1 VNITKSGF
9 LERNPAWS
17 PDGTEIVWTRFE
29 DDQHSIWTMKSDG
42 SDAKRITDPAIMCSN
57 PSWSPDRKRIAY
69 STQRPGEPNFRVWQ
83 MNADGAEPRELFKE
97 MVIRTVYPAWSPDGK
112 QVLFGGTGG
121 EGRVQ
126 VCICNSTGD
135 GFAQLTHDAR
145 QCSYAAWSPD
155 GQYIAYVAFER
166 WPYGYSP
173 WEANSDT
180 ECPPGNL
187 MLYDTLSGEHRKLLT
202 GELPMY
208 GPRPSWKPTN
218 VKQQNSKAVGE
229 R

>member
-1 VNITKSGF
+1 
-9 LERNPAWS
+9 
-17 PDGTEIVWTRFE
+17 
-29 DDQHSIWTMKSDG
+29 
-42 SDAKRITDPAIMCSN
+42 
-57 PSWSPDRKRIAY
+57 
-69 STQRPGEPNFRVWQ
+69 
-83 MNADGAEPRELFKE
+83 MNADGAEPHELFKE

-112 QVLFGGTGG
+112 QVLFGGAGG
-121 EGRVQ
+121 DGRVQ

-173 WEANSDT
+173 WEANLDT

-208 GPRPSWKPTN
+208 GPRRVGNRRSSSSRIPRPWVKDEHTGKELRDIYLKPVSAIGELPVRLQIDREADRLHGAIAHHKLTATGMGATE
-218 VKQQNSKAVGE
+218 VSYAIEVPGVRIVLRGAVLVF
-229 R
+229 